1 MLAATLALIPVLI
14 IEFDAAGRWG
24 TFAIV
29 ASWVI
34 CGVFAFKLGAI
45 LAVAERKRV
54 ALRAHWLDVAIVVL
68 TMPRPSCKANGT
80 SGATAGVRSS
90 RVGGLR
96 PEEKERENAR
106 GSALVLAVIH
116 AIGWRRYLEC
126 RWPRE
131 RYTTEPIPDH
141 LVADLGIAPLVT
153 KNLDAI
159 AGMGVVQKR
168 TGARARGKER
178 LRRVRR
184 GLSPAERR
192 YLRLAS
198 SGHGASESAALVGRS
213 RTQVTRALASARL
226 VLGAETV
233 PQAVAIAVSERKIQV
248 KPLRERRIILRE
260 HEMKILRAL
269 ALGLTYAQI
278 ERALFYAR
286 DSVRVELG
294 RAIRRNGARNRTH
307 LLALSIRAGVLNL
320 AS

>member
-1 MLAATLALIPVLI
+1 
-14 IEFDAAGRWG
+14 
-24 TFAIV
+24 V
-29 ASWVI
+29 A
-34 CGVFAFKLGAI
+34 
-45 LAVAERKRV
+45 
-54 ALRAHWLDVAIVVL
+54 RARA
-68 TMPRPSCKANGT
+68 
-80 SGATAGVRSS
+80 
-90 RVGGLR
+90 R
-96 PEEKERENAR
+96 PESKRNEN
-106 GSALVLAVIH
+106 GSSSALVLALILT
-116 AIGWRRYLEC
+116 IGWRRYLEL

-131 RYTTEPIPDH
+131 RYVTEPIPDH

-168 TGARARGKER
+168 TGGHARGRER

-184 GLSPAERR
+184 GLSPSERR

-198 SGHGASESAALVGRS
+198 YGHGATESAALVGRS

-233 PQAVAIAVSERKIQV
+233 PQAVAIAVSDHRINL

-260 HEMKILRAL
+260 HEMKILRSL
-269 ALGLTYAQI
+269 ASGLTYAQI

-307 LLALSIRAGVLNL
+307 LLALSIRAGVLNPISH
-320 AS
+320 A

>member
-1 MLAATLALIPVLI
+1 VN
-14 IEFDAAGRWG
+14 EWG
-24 TFAIV
+24 V
-29 ASWVI
+29 
-34 CGVFAFKLGAI
+34 
-45 LAVAERKRV
+45 
-54 ALRAHWLDVAIVVL
+54 
-68 TMPRPSCKANGT
+68 
-80 SGATAGVRSS
+80 SGATAGLRSS
-90 RVGGLR
+90 MVGELR
-96 PEEKERENAR
+96 LEEKERNGNAG
-106 GSALVLAVIH
+106 GSALVLALIH
-116 AIGWRRYLEC
+116 AIGWRRYLKV

-131 RYTTEPIPDH
+131 RYTSEPIPDH

-226 VLGAETV
+226 ILGAETV

-248 KPLRERRIILRE
+248 KPLRERRIVLRE
-260 HEMKILRAL
+260 HELKILHSL
-269 ALGLTYAQI
+269 ASGLTYAQI
-278 ERALFYAR
+278 EQALWYAR

-307 LLALSIRAGVLNL
+307 LLALSIRAGALTWPSR
-320 AS
+320 A

>member
-1 MLAATLALIPVLI
+1 VRPREYELSK
-14 IEFDAAGRWG
+14 DAG
-24 TFAIV
+24 
-29 ASWVI
+29 
-34 CGVFAFKLGAI
+34 
-45 LAVAERKRV
+45 
-54 ALRAHWLDVAIVVL
+54 
-68 TMPRPSCKANGT
+68 
-80 SGATAGVRSS
+80 
-90 RVGGLR
+90 
-96 PEEKERENAR
+96 
-106 GSALVLAVIH
+106 GSALVLALIS
-116 AIGWRRYLEC
+116 AFGWRRYLEF

-131 RYTTEPIPDH
+131 RYATEPIPDH
-141 LVADLGIAPLVT
+141 LIADLGIAPLVT

-168 TGARARGKER
+168 TGARARGRER

-184 GLSPAERR
+184 GLSPSERR

-260 HEMKILRAL
+260 HEMKILRSL
-269 ALGLTYAQI
+269 ASGLTYAQI

-307 LLALSIRAGVLNL
+307 LLALSIRAGALNL
-320 AS
+320 ASEA